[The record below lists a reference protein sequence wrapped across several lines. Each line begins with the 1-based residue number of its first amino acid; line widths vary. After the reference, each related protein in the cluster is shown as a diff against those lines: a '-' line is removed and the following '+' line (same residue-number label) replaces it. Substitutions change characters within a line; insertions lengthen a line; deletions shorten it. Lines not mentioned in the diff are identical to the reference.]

1 MNCEI
6 AIRIGARHARDERQR
21 RADRQRLIRGTAASP
36 QRTSTPGRLPSIP
49 MPSARVRAVLALVLA
64 NVIWGTTF
72 VATKPM
78 LDRVPPL
85 TIATGRF
92 AVALLI
98 LLPLVWRAGGRPTLG
113 REAALL
119 GFTGVFLLYLTQNVG
134 LDYTSATNGALIHG
148 GIPVLTALLAVPVLR
163 ERLDRRRL
171 GGILTSMAGVAA
183 VVLLGSSA
191 GLGGAALGDA
201 LLLVSAVALA
211 AYLVLGRR
219 AFPSGGSLEMVA
231 GVACY
236 GLLFLLPASAIELT
250 VRGMARPT
258 GGDLLGLLY
267 LGAVAS
273 ALAFALWAY
282 GLRHLEAGQAAVF
295 ANLTPLVGVA
305 VAALLLGEQVSAV
318 QLGGGL
324 LILGGVWLAMRRPT
338 ARRRTSLPVSR
349 RGALGR
355 CPATWRAFA
364 AALPERVCGS

>member
-1 MNCEI
+1 MYSQI
-6 AIRIGARHARDERQR
+6 AFRIGARHALDERQR
-21 RADRQRLIRGTAASP
+21 RADRQRLIRGMASSL
-36 QRTSTPGRLPSIP
+36 QRAGILGCLPAIP
-49 MPSARVRAVLALVLA
+49 MRSARVRAVLALVLA
-64 NVIWGTTF
+64 NAIWGTTF

-85 TIATGRF
+85 TIASGRF
-92 AVALLI
+92 AVALLV
-98 LLPLVWRAGGRPTLG
+98 LFPLVWRAGGRPTLG

-148 GIPVLTALLAVPVLR
+148 GIPVLTALLAVPLLG
-163 ERLDRRRL
+163 ERFDRRRF
-171 GGILTSMAGVAA
+171 GGIVASMAGVAA
-183 VVLLGSSA
+183 VVLLGSGS
-191 GLGGAALGDA
+191 GVGGSVLGDA

-219 AFPSGGSLEMVA
+219 IFPSGGSLELVA

-250 VRGMARPT
+250 VQGMARPT

-267 LGAVAS
+267 LGTVAS
-273 ALAFALWAY
+273 ALAFVLWAY

-305 VAALLLGEQVSAV
+305 VAALLLGERVTVV
-318 QLGGGL
+318 QFGGGL
-324 LILGGVWLAMRRPT
+324 LILGGVWLTTRRP
-338 ARRRTSLPVSR
+338 AAG
-349 RGALGR
+349 RGAGTLMPGRLVLGHGYAR
-355 CPATWRAFA
+355 SRTLA
-364 AALPERVCGS
+364 ASPERVCGS

>member
-1 MNCEI
+1 VNV
-6 AIRIGARHARDERQR
+6 
-21 RADRQRLIRGTAASP
+21 L
-36 QRTSTPGRLPSIP
+36 GRLL
-49 MPSARVRAVLALVLA
+49 SARMPAARVQAVLALILA

-92 AVALLI
+92 AVALLV
-98 LLPLVWRAGGRPTLG
+98 LLPLVWRAGGRPVLG
-113 REAALL
+113 RNTALL

-148 GIPVLTALLAVPVLR
+148 GIPVLTALLALPFLG

-171 GGILTSMAGVAA
+171 GGIVASMAGVAA
-183 VVLLGSSA
+183 VVLLGS
-191 GLGGAALGDA
+191 GGMGGSALGDA
-201 LLLVSAVALA
+201 LLLVSALALA
-211 AYLVLGRR
+211 GYLVLGRR
-219 AFPSGGSLEMVA
+219 AFPTGGSLEIVA
-231 GVACY
+231 GVACF
-236 GLLFLLPASAIELT
+236 GLLFLLPASAVELT

-273 ALAFALWAY
+273 ALAFVLWAH

-305 VAALLLGEQVSAV
+305 VAALLLGERVSAV

-324 LILGGVWLAMRRPT
+324 LILGGVWLTTRRPT
-338 ARRRTSLPVSR
+338 AAAPASAAVSGCAGSGGFLLLER
-349 RGALGR
+349 LTG
-355 CPATWRAFA
+355 
-364 AALPERVCGS
+364 AALRERVCRA